1 VAAVE
6 EFDEVPS
13 FSVAVGGWE
22 ASREGRWRRERIT
35 WAWMRGTGGKRGR
48 AVGGAFY
55 GGPAAW

>member
-13 FSVAVGGWE
+13 FSVAVGGRE

-35 WAWMRGTGGKRGR
+35 WAWMRGTG
-48 AVGGAFY
+48 
-55 GGPAAW
+55 